1 MKQLGTIKKIIDQY
15 NFIFSL
21 LFIFTCLI
29 YFLFKPWKR
38 CLIINTNYKTQENKY
53 TEKGNITEITILKK
67 DGSELICKIDK
78 LDAEKVKQEGIW
90 FAEWHK
96 DFNNYLVQSLSTSKV
111 NGKIVSSKRTIQSVI
126 LDVNPKAPI
135 KHLNGNTLDN
145 RRENLEVYNRNSKN
159 DCTKIDHDTM
169 GIILRD
175 KFGNHKDTAL
185 ISMEDVNKVIQDGF
199 NWVTYQKGTE
209 LMVVANTPDG
219 RIRLDELIMTPDETM
234 KVHHINLNPLDN
246 RRKNLE
252 NQPI

>member
-1 MKQLGTIKKIIDQY
+1 MLFFKLDCHSHILINIK
-15 NFIFSL
+15 S
-21 LFIFTCLI
+21 
-29 YFLFKPWKR
+29 WKR
-38 CLIINTNYKTQENKY
+38 CLTINTNYKTQENKY
-53 TEKGNITEITILKK
+53 TEKGNLTEITILKK
-67 DGSELICKIDK
+67 DGSELVCKIDTF
-78 LDAEKVKQEGIW
+78 DAKKVKEAGIW

-96 DFNNYLVQSLSTSKV
+96 DFNNYLVQTLETAKV
-111 NGKIVSSKRTIQSVI
+111 NGKTVSTKKSIQSVI
-126 LDVNPKAPI
+126 LDVNPKTPI

-145 RRENLEVYNRNSKN
+145 RKENLELYNRSLKN

-185 ISMEDVNKVIQDGF
+185 ISMEDVNKVVKDGY
-199 NWVTYQKGTE
+199 NWVLYKKGTE
-209 LMVVANTPDG
+209 TMVVANTSEG
-219 RIRLDELIMTPDETM
+219 RIRLDRLIMDPDETM